1 MALIFGKFV
10 SMRSLTTRL
19 IIIVSAI
26 LIAVILTVQLY
37 WLNSTYRYE
46 TNEFNTS
53 VLKVIRGVYEDIPL
67 LYNIKAP
74 LDSLVERKSEGSFL
88 FSIDSIP
95 PRDSLLD
102 HIRNELEDFHVFA
115 DCRLATFDHRVG
127 KYVYSAYISADATH
141 KNNDSISSMPL
152 WKKEH
157 SYVHL
162 YFPNR
167 QQYIIREMS
176 TWIYSSAILLALLVG
191 FSAAIY
197 FLLKQKF
204 LVEIQKD
211 FINNVTHEFSTPLSV
226 IDLSVEALEKPSTQS
241 NPEKWGRYVASIRNQ
256 SAYLN
261 NHIHNLVN
269 TVVVG
274 QYHLSLEN
282 KEVPINELLKKAVI
296 QLEPLLQKKNG
307 QVIWN
312 LEEQNISVPG
322 DESHLYLV
330 FFNVLNNAIKYSEVP
345 IVKISTHIDN
355 GRMFILVED
364 NGPGIEASQQFKIF
378 NKFYRAPATKQ
389 VKGLGLGLY
398 FSKKVID
405 AHQGHISINSVPGK
419 GSIFTIEL
427 PLKK

>member
-1 MALIFGKFV
+1 
-10 SMRSLTTRL
+10 MRSLTTRL
-19 IIIVSAI
+19 VIVISSLLIAAI
-26 LIAVILTVQLY
+26 LAVQLY
-37 WLNSTYRYE
+37 WLNTTYRYG

-53 VLKVIRGVYEDIPL
+53 VLKVVRGVYEDIPL
-67 LYNIKAP
+67 LYNINSP
-74 LDSLVERKSEGSFL
+74 LDSLVEKRDGRSFL

-95 PRDSLLD
+95 SKDSLMVHL
-102 HIRNELEDFHVFA
+102 RNELEDFHVFT
-115 DCRLATFDHRVG
+115 DCRVALYDHKKG
-127 KYVYSAYISADATH
+127 EYIYDQYISADASK
-141 KNNDSISSMPL
+141 KNNDSLSAIPI
-152 WKKEH
+152 WKNKH
-157 SYVHL
+157 SYIHL

-167 QQYIIREMS
+167 QQYIIHEMS
-176 TWIYSSAILLALLVG
+176 NWIYSSAILLALLVG
-191 FSAAIY
+191 FAASVY

-241 NPEKWGRYVASIRNQ
+241 NPEKWNRYLSSIRTQ

-274 QYHLSLEN
+274 QYHLAMESR
-282 KEVPINELLKKAVI
+282 EVPVNELLRRAVI

-307 QVIWN
+307 QVIWH
-312 LEEQNISVPG
+312 LEEKQVSIPG

-330 FFNVLNNAIKYSEVP
+330 FFNVLNNAIKYSESP
-345 IVKISTHIDN
+345 IVTISTRVEN
-355 GRMFILVED
+355 SRMLISVED
-364 NGPGIEASQQFKIF
+364 NGPGIEVSQQRKIF
-378 NKFYRAPATKQ
+378 SKFYRAPATKQ

-398 FSKKVID
+398 FSKKVVD
-405 AHQGHISINSVPGK
+405 AHQGQIRLESIPGK
-419 GSIFTIEL
+419 GTIFTIDL